1 MSSLNHCRPLVTYVC
16 GTLVSHRQWPLGHK
30 SRQWKMYVTFSSS
43 SRDRDNMTKKL
54 NEEHDQ
60 RRIEQMEV
68 AFYFYL

>member
-1 MSSLNHCRPLVTYVC
+1 
-16 GTLVSHRQWPLGHK
+16 
-30 SRQWKMYVTFSSS
+30 MYVTFSSS